1 MENGTLGNAFAL
13 IIGVG
18 KDLQSTILDATD
30 IKELLVSPNHAG
42 YLPENI
48 RLLTDKKATR
58 KNILDAFDWLIEE
71 TDENSS
77 VFLYYSGHGGNYSD
91 NDFLKEENWKPEEEN
106 RQYFHLC
113 PYDYD
118 EENYEDTW
126 IKAEEVKA
134 KISELKSRRLIFFL
148 DCCHAAGITHNVAAQ
163 SSTRKFGQEIEADG
177 LAQHLDNGRGM
188 SIVSSCREDQL
199 SVIFPDDRNS
209 LYTKCMLEVLKGNGK
224 TDMEDPFIRISEVVR
239 YIFKKVPE
247 HWPEQNPYAN
257 LQIYDDFAVSKIAK
271 NLFDKQTSKTET
283 TNLEEVDQ
291 TVKKQLVANFRK
303 TDNANN
309 IVLFVHGFS
318 GQAASTFGNIPNLLM
333 DIEKMDGWDMLPVGF
348 SENINPEMGHN
359 VWASLTDLSINASY
373 LATSIK
379 HNFAQYKRIAIV
391 AHSLGGLVAQ
401 QAIVS
406 LKDTE
411 LKKISHVMLF
421 ATPSAGISERGLKEL
436 KQDSLNELSQNSFY
450 ISNLRKK
457 WDEKF
462 KGEYPFSFQT
472 IAATKDSF
480 VPIVSSL
487 GPFAKE
493 YHTVIEGDHF
503 GIVST
508 DDRESDTFKLIV
520 NKLTYNKFYSKFSSS
535 EEINIALGNYD
546 DVIKTLLA
554 SIDTIDAKGLEQLI
568 FALEGADRAEEAL
581 EILKNHPLAKDN
593 SNLMGI
599 IGGRFKRNYITTFNK
614 EDGAHAFD
622 YYKAGLKIA
631 EEKNDSRQIYYL
643 AINLAFLSILCK
655 NDLESMTTYA
665 QQALDALA
673 KDPFN
678 SLWKLATLGEANLYL
693 GKFEAS
699 KTNYA
704 AAAKMSGLREKI
716 SIYTNAYNAYTTL
729 MSTDSEDDDFIKFLK
744 NNFLS

>member
-1 MENGTLGNAFAL
+1 MENGKLDNAFAL

-18 KDLQSTILDATD
+18 KDLPSTILDATD
-30 IKELLVSPNHAG
+30 IKELLVSPDHAG
-42 YLPENI
+42 YTPKNI

-58 KNILDAFDWLIEE
+58 QNILKAFDWLIEKTNE
-71 TDENSS
+71 DSS

-91 NDFLKEENWKPEEEN
+91 NDFLKKENWKPEEEN

-118 EENYEDTW
+118 EENYEATW

-148 DCCHAAGITHNVAAQ
+148 DCCHAAGITQNVASQ

-224 TDMEDPFIRISEVVR
+224 TDTEDPFIRISEVVR

-271 NLFDKQTSKTET
+271 NLFEKQTEKVESNTSEET
-283 TNLEEVDQ
+283 KQSIKKEV
-291 TVKKQLVANFRK
+291 VINFRK

-333 DIEKMDGWDMLPVGF
+333 EVEKMDGWDMLPVGF
-348 SENINPEMGHN
+348 SENVNPEMGHN

-401 QAIVS
+401 QALLK
-406 LKDTE
+406 LKDAE
-411 LKKISHVMLF
+411 LKKISHVMFF

-436 KQDSLNELSQNSFY
+436 NQVGLHELSQNSFY
-450 ISNLRKK
+450 ITNLRKQ
-457 WDEKF
+457 WNDKF
-462 KGEYPFSFQT
+462 KDHYPFSFQT

-480 VPIVSSL
+480 VPIISSL
-487 GPFAKE
+487 GPFSEK
-493 YHTVIEGDHF
+493 YHAVIEGDHF

-508 DDRESDTFKLIV
+508 DDKDSDTFKLIL
-520 NKLTYNKFYSKFSSS
+520 NRLTYNKFYSQFSSS

-546 DVIKTLLA
+546 EVIKTLLPN
-554 SIDTIDAKGLEQLI
+554 IHTIDAKGLEQLI

-581 EILKNHPLAKDN
+581 EIIKNNPLAQDN

-599 IGGRFKRNYITTFNK
+599 IGGRFKRNYLTTFAS

-622 YYKAGLKIA
+622 YYSMGLTIA
-631 EEKNDSRQIYYL
+631 ESKNDSRQIYYL
-643 AINLAFLSILCK
+643 AINLAFLSVLCK
-655 NDLESMTTYA
+655 NDLELMTSYA
-665 QQALDALA
+665 QKALNALA

-678 SLWKLATLGEANLYL
+678 SVWKLATLGEANLYL
-693 GKFEAS
+693 GEFETS
-699 KTNYA
+699 KTHYE
-704 AAAKMSGLREKI
+704 AAAKMSGLREKL

-729 MSTDSEDDDFIKFLK
+729 MSTDNEEDDFIKFLK
-744 NNFLS
+744 NKFLS